1 MCILLNPR
9 LFELVCFNLGMRWCE
24 CGCLCDGKT
33 SLAGRIYIW
42 FCICILYRIREFG
55 IVSSYRSLPTK
66 INYVKIYFQCNAN
79 NKANRTNEQTTCTQI
94 RCILFI
100 SLSVRVILAALQAFA
115 TYNATKTMS
124 KKFNCTGVADAAA
137 VAAACNSDILYILSR
152 IFFIWHFVCHPCAQ
166 SKFWIWEIRKMHIVC
181 NK

>member
-1 MCILLNPR
+1 MMWMW
-9 LFELVCFNLGMRWCE
+9 LFMWWQNISRWAH
-24 CGCLCDGKT
+24 L
-33 SLAGRIYIW
+33 YM
-42 FCICILYRIREFG
+42 ILYMYIISHREFG
-55 IVSSYRSLPTK
+55 IVSSYRSLQTK

-137 VAAACNSDILYILSR
+137 AAVAAACNSDILYILSR